1 MRKVDYK
8 IKHVSELSPY
18 IRDVVLS
25 FYRKQEELAVRQERY
40 EDAARWRDASD
51 LGLAT
56 LYPQEDGT
64 LSLWREGL
72 PEGGPEEAPPDG
84 FWEGFQR
91 GDPYGPLDSL
101 L

>member
-1 MRKVDYK
+1 MKAKDYQ

-25 FYRKQEELAVRQERY
+25 FYKKQEELAVAQERY

-56 LYPQEDGT
+56 LYPQADGS
-64 LSLWREGL
+64 LGLWREDP
-72 PEGGPEEAPPDG
+72 PEDG

-91 GDPYGPLDSL
+91 GDPYGPLEDL

>member
-1 MRKVDYK
+1 MKRDYQ
-8 IKHVSELSPY
+8 IKHVSQLSPY

-25 FYRKQEELAVRQERY
+25 FYKKQEELAVSQERY

-56 LYPQEDGT
+56 LYPQADGS
-64 LSLWREGL
+64 LGLWREDI
-72 PEGGPEEAPPDG
+72 PEPGPERPPESD
-84 FWEGFQR
+84 FWEGFQK